1 MSGSTQDAVLAT
13 PSSTTLYT
21 TPGNTVTEGYFQ
33 RRLRHVTSIQI
44 RNLTPFPVRDA
55 FASALSHP
63 AVHSQFTPL
72 GNLSDDLDVTLMR
85 KRPRRISTTS
95 VMTLKNSPV
104 DDITS
109 APDDFRGSGEGR
121 GRRRAQSRV
130 GFSRGGSVAAS
141 SGGGNNLSR
150 SMTTTTA
157 GQITRPTRVRTP
169 SGVSSNSL
177 SASLPSGF
185 ENGSVSGTPSASTLY
200 FDHSQRTLEKVIKS
214 RLVETFITITVPEP
228 ESPPPHL
235 PPMSNGQSRYR
246 AESVSLPSL
255 PIDAAPPNGVSTAT
269 ARKVATT
276 SRVASIRATKTISTR
291 AGPSMTTRSSTPARK
306 PLPIA
311 KAASSSSATRPPTKS
326 HKSSSSAPLAK
337 SSSHQSPLS
346 SPAEP
351 ASLSKVPNYISP
363 IHRPS
368 TNPIYGLDAQS
379 KSDFAESTDLS
390 ADTLRIQLWAK
401 VDVSEA
407 QRTSGS
413 GKGKQKES
421 AGTGSSAHSIGWKVL
436 EEWNFVLLDLI
447 PLPLELENHPSR
459 LPSNTLV
466 ISFLPTGQSFYLP
479 PPSRP
484 RSRSHSRSPS
494 RSGYNTDPESEIRK
508 ISNTSQAVPP
518 VSCDMISASDNLS
531 RLSLLRKSRK
541 LGARTA
547 TLQELSQLA
556 SLQALMVD
564 TKASLH
570 DIIGE
575 IDSHLAHDYVV
586 TLKRETSERQ
596 ERIQDRQAETRAMI
610 ERSNYL
616 RGNIASRRMQIQARR
631 ENLAK
636 ARGLQAQDA
645 TSLSQETATVTEQRN
660 DLTALHNRILPT
672 RTSLISTL
680 STIYPIELLSP
691 SELLF
696 TILAVPLPIPF
707 TSNEPAPP
715 LSLSSYKEVTED
727 AVATALGY
735 AAHLVQLLAVYMGK
749 GLVYPV
755 TYIGSRSLIR
765 DNISAMVGPRMFPLF
780 SKGVDTYRFEYAVFL
795 LNKDIEMLMAD
806 RDLRALDMRHTLPNL
821 KNLLLTVTDGEC
833 TSLFNPIYDDSSSS
847 MGLATPPSASTPPA
861 LNLTTDAPKAEQNPH
876 LSAAELPQEDDISSS
891 CGATTPTATST
902 DGGTSTLS
910 RYSKLSLGFPP
921 FRDFL
926 RSRNSST
933 VLRSSAKTVPDPVE
947 ERQEIDISGG
957 TPSDLLELANSSGK
971 LIDDDDRRTIKGV
984 VVDHTAEQSADSDVK
999 GAGNGHTMP
1008 DGTASAQ
1015 EKHPDETALTT
1026 PSPVVSVDGFL

>member
-1 MSGSTQDAVLAT
+1 MSGGAQDAVLAT
-13 PSSTTLYT
+13 PSSTSLYI
-21 TPGNTVTEGYFQ
+21 TPGNSEGYFQ

-55 FASALSHP
+55 FASALSQP
-63 AVHSQFTPL
+63 AAHSQFTPL
-72 GNLSDDLDVTLMR
+72 GNLSDDLDVTLLR
-85 KRPRRISTTS
+85 KRSRRISTTS
-95 VMTLKNSPV
+95 VMTLKNGPV
-104 DDITS
+104 DDVTS

-130 GFSRGGSVAAS
+130 SFSRGGSVGPS

-150 SMTTTTA
+150 SMTASTA
-157 GQITRPTRVRTP
+157 GQVTRSTRIRTT

-177 SASLPSGF
+177 SACLTSDF
-185 ENGSVSGTPSASTLY
+185 ANGSVSSVPSASTLY

-228 ESPPPHL
+228 ESPPPQS
-235 PPMSNGQSRYR
+235 PPMLNGQSRSR
-246 AESVSLPSL
+246 AESGPLPSF
-255 PIDAAPPNGVSTAT
+255 PIDVPPLNGASTAT

-276 SRVASIRATKTISTR
+276 SRAAGIGAMKTLSTR
-291 AGPSMTTRSSTPARK
+291 AGQSTATRSSTSARK
-306 PLPIA
+306 PLPVA
-311 KAASSSSATRPPTKS
+311 KAASSSSATRPPMKS
-326 HKSSSSAPLAK
+326 HKPSSSAPLEK
-337 SSSHQSPLS
+337 SSSHQSPLP

-351 ASLSKVPNYISP
+351 PSLPKVPNYISP
-363 IHRPS
+363 IHCPS
-368 TNPIYGLDAQS
+368 TNPIYGLDALS
-379 KSDFAESTDLS
+379 KSDFAEPTDLS
-390 ADTLRIQLWAK
+390 ADRLRIQLWAK
-401 VDVSEA
+401 ADVSEA
-407 QRTSGS
+407 QRTSGT

-421 AGTGSSAHSIGWKVL
+421 AGTGSSAQGIGWKVL

-466 ISFLPTGQSFYLP
+466 MSFLPTGQSFYLP
-479 PPSRP
+479 PPSRS
-484 RSRSHSRSPS
+484 RSRSRSPS
-494 RSGYNTDPESEIRK
+494 PSGYNTDPESEVRK
-508 ISNTSQAVPP
+508 ISKTSQAIPP
-518 VSCDMISASDNLS
+518 ASCDMICASDSFS
-531 RLSLLRKSRK
+531 RTSVLRRSRK

-547 TLQELSQLA
+547 SLEELAQLVTLQA
-556 SLQALMVD
+556 FMVD
-564 TKASLH
+564 TKASLR
-570 DIIGE
+570 DVIGG
-575 IDSHLAHDYVV
+575 IDSYLAHDDVT
-586 TLKRETSERQ
+586 TLKREASERQ

-616 RGNIASRRMQIQARR
+616 RGDIALRRMQIQARR

-636 ARGLQAQDA
+636 VRGLQAQDA
-645 TSLSQETATVTEQRN
+645 ISLSEETAVVTEQRN
-660 DLTALHNRILPT
+660 NLTALHNRIPPI

-715 LSLSSYKEVTED
+715 LSLSSHKEVTED
-727 AVATALGY
+727 TVATALGY

-749 GLVYPV
+749 VLVYPI

-821 KNLLLTVTDGEC
+821 KNVLLTVTDGEC
-833 TSLFNPIYDDSSSS
+833 ASLFNPRYDDSPSSG
-847 MGLATPPSASTPPA
+847 GLATPPRASSPPA
-861 LNLTTDAPKAEQNPH
+861 INLTSDTPKAGRSPH
-876 LSAAELPQEDDISSS
+876 LSVAELPQEGDISSNS
-891 CGATTPTATST
+891 GAITPTATST

-910 RYSKLSLGFPP
+910 RYSKISLGFPP
-921 FRDFL
+921 LRGFL

-933 VLRSSAKTVPDPVE
+933 VLRSSAKTVADAVE
-947 ERQEIDISGG
+947 ERQEIDTSGG
-957 TPSDLLELANSSGK
+957 TPSGPLELVDSSGK
-971 LIDDDDRRTIKGV
+971 PDDDDDRRTIKGV
-984 VVDHTAEQSADSDVK
+984 IVDHTEQSANSGVK
-999 GAGNGHTMP
+999 EAGNGHVP
-1008 DGTASAQ
+1008 DAAASAQ
-1015 EKHPDETALTT
+1015 EKHPDKTSLTT
-1026 PSPVVSVDGFL
+1026 PSTVVSVDGFL